1 MRRWWWIPVLVL
13 AVGGGVYAAMWSRN
27 NTAQTP
33 RWRTAPVVRGE
44 LLVTVS
50 ASGSVRPYSEVE
62 VKSRATGIVRRVLV
76 REGDRVQAGQVLVEI
91 DDPDALSALRSAQ
104 AGYDAAV
111 ARLQQLQAQ
120 HRAQRAQ
127 ERELVA
133 GAEAAWRAA
142 RARLQQLLAE
152 HAQREA
158 QQQAQIAQAR
168 ASVEAARA
176 RLQQLLG
183 GTRPEEVTQAEQAL
197 AAAQADLRLAEQN
210 YTRVEQLVRQGFV
223 ARQELDTAA
232 ARLASAR
239 AQVESASS
247 RLQELRS
254 GPTREQIEEARAA
267 VRQAEAQLQQVLA
280 ASQDE
285 AVRRQELLAAQA
297 AVRQA
302 EAQLR
307 QARQSALQEPARA
320 AELLAAQAAVRQ
332 AEAQLR
338 NAQDRVRETLIRAPV
353 GGFISALSVQVGQSV
368 IGSTQGGTP
377 VMRIAVVEPVLAKV
391 LVDEVDI
398 PRIQPGMRATVRAD
412 ALPDQTFPATVLS
425 VSPNAQIN
433 NNVVQYEVTLQV
445 TDPGHRLRLGMT
457 VQAEFTLLH
466 RSGVLL
472 IPREAVRGQG
482 VLVVVNGELHPR
494 RVELGQTDGRMVEVR
509 SGLREGETVFLGV
522 ERGPE
527 VQAPRNPFLPQ
538 FPRRSPT
545 PPGLR
550 RVP

>member
-1 MRRWWWIPVLVL
+1 MRRRWWILILIL
-13 AVGGGVYAAMWSRN
+13 AVASGAYAAFWSRN

-44 LLVTVS
+44 LRVTVS

-76 REGDRVQAGQVLVEI
+76 REGDRVRAGQVLVEI

-104 AGYDAAV
+104 ASHEAAV

-127 ERELVA
+127 EQEFVA
-133 GAEAAWRAA
+133 GAEAALQAA
-142 RARLQQLLAE
+142 RARLRQLLAE
-152 HAQREA
+152 QAQREA

-176 RLQQLLG
+176 RLRQLLS
-183 GTRPEEVTQAEQAL
+183 GTRPEQVAQAEQAL

-210 YTRVEQLVRQGFV
+210 YTRVEQLVHQGFV
-223 ARQELDTAA
+223 ARQELDAAA

-239 AQVESASS
+239 AQVQSASS

-254 GPTREQIEEARAA
+254 GPTQEQIEEARAA
-267 VRQAEAQLQQVLA
+267 VHQAEAQLQQVLA

-302 EAQLR
+302 EAQLQ

-320 AELLAAQAAVRQ
+320 AELQAARAAVRQ
-332 AEAQLR
+332 AEANLR

-353 GGFISALSVQVGQSV
+353 GGLISALSVEVGQSV

-377 VMRIAVVEPVLAKV
+377 VMRIAVVEPALAKV
-391 LVDEVDI
+391 FVDEVDI
-398 PRIQPGMRATVRAD
+398 PKIRSGMRATVRAD
-412 ALPDQTFPATVLS
+412 ALPDQTFSATVLS

-433 NNVVQYEVTLQV
+433 NNVVQYEVTLQL

-494 RVELGQTDGRMVEVR
+494 RVELGETDGRMVEVR
-509 SGLREGETVFLGV
+509 SGLREGEVVFLGV
-522 ERGPE
+522 ERGPD

-538 FPRRSPT
+538 FRFRSPS
-545 PPGLR
+545 PPGVR